1 MVHNSKE
8 DSDLHEIND
17 WRLVVYWYW
26 MEGVS
31 LNLVK
36 HTQAITLIFDARLQ
50 GHHNSSH
57 QDSGNNRLAL
67 RCPSPFRCF
76 KRCFKRGSPKLV
88 ESGGPV
94 EASGSQWKPVEHAHT
109 EIQRWKSD
117 GNQMEAVYFALLW
130 FLHGAVI
137 AEPGGYMLLVQVRL
151 GNVSLHIPNSTLCKC
166 IEGTL
171 VQWEF

>member
-1 MVHNSKE
+1 
-8 DSDLHEIND
+8 
-17 WRLVVYWYW
+17 

-94 EASGSQWKPVEHAHT
+94 EASGSQWKPVEHCSHRDSKM
-109 EIQRWKSD
+109 EIRWKSD
-117 GNQMEAVYFALLW
+117 GSCLLCSPLVSSWCSHSRTWRVHASRASEA
-130 FLHGAVI
+130 GK
-137 AEPGGYMLLVQVRL
+137 R
-151 GNVSLHIPNSTLCKC
+151 
-166 IEGTL
+166 
-171 VQWEF
+171 